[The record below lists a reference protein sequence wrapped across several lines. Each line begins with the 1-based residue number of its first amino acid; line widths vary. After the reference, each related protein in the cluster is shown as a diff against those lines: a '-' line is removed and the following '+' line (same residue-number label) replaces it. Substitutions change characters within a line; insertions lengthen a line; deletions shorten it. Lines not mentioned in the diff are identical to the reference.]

1 MCNLTRITKRR
12 ITVLF
17 LIAFQFFA
25 SASSLLLAQSYP
37 GDPQSENYDPSQ
49 SYNQQDNSGYLQS
62 GSGSGGIDALRSR
75 CSGPDAAP
83 ECASLAGGE
92 GSGMP
97 SLGGASGVPQI
108 YSDDQGSAAGRSPYT
123 YPYLYP
129 LSRGN
134 YYNPRP
140 YLLKPEPPTEFQKFI
155 YSSVGQRLPIFGA
168 NLFIN
173 APSTFAP
180 VDRAPVPADYVV
192 GPGDQLLIRGWGQ
205 VDINVRTTVDR
216 SGNIY
221 ISKVGE
227 VNVTG
232 VKYSDLLPYLK
243 GVISRTF
250 RNFDL
255 SVSMGQL
262 RSIQIFVVGQARH
275 PGSYTVSSLSTL
287 VSVVFYSGGPLNTGS
302 MRRIQLRR
310 SDKVA
315 VEFDLYDL
323 LLNGDKSRDVT
334 LLPGDVIFI
343 PPVGPQ
349 VAMVGSVNT
358 PAIYELKESTT
369 LAEAVKLSGGLTAL
383 SDDNKA
389 TVERVEQGDH
399 QTFRRVEDFPLN
411 DSGLTKNLQN
421 GDIVRIA
428 PMLPRFEDT
437 VTLRGNVAWPGR
449 YPWHDGMRIRDL
461 IPSKEALLTRDFWRQ
476 QNPVYSAAGEVRLP
490 SNVAPTGGNAN
501 GGKTLSGTQE
511 TDGYPQ
517 QVADQ
522 RSGTSYDQEDPS
534 SYAQIAANNK
544 GADPSSVVESS
555 ARQAT
560 YAASTLSAGE
570 TKLRNEIKAT
580 APEINWDYAVIQR
593 INKVDLST
601 TLVPF
606 NLGKAILEN
615 EPSQNVVLYPGDVVT
630 IFSQQDIKIPVEK
643 QVKFVRL
650 EGEFAASGV
659 YRVEPGETLRQL
671 VQRVGGLTS
680 NAYLFGS
687 EFTRESTR
695 ERQQQQL
702 NRIVSDLDVQVERNA
717 TTGANA
723 AASPESAALLGP
735 SLEAQRRLVE
745 KLKQLRPTGRI
756 VLELPGPRATIQD
769 LPNMTLEDGDR
780 FVVPYRPASIEV
792 LGSVYNANAFIW
804 SSEKRMSD
812 YLRDAGGPNRNA
824 DKKHIF
830 ILRADGAVISN
841 NSGSSFW
848 GGGIESYRLEPGDAV
863 VVPETLWKGNVQ
875 RNLREWTQIFS
886 QMALGAASIA
896 VLSGL

>member
-1 MCNLTRITKRR
+1 MCNFSSVARRR
-12 ITVLF
+12 IIALSLIVFQFTASAPF
-17 LIAFQFFA
+17 LIAQGY
-25 SASSLLLAQSYP
+25 ST
-37 GDPQSENYDPSQ
+37 DPRSGGSDQSQ
-49 SYNQQDNSGYLQS
+49 SYYQQDYGYQQGGAGQS
-62 GSGSGGIDALRSR
+62 TGLDALRAR
-75 CSGPDAAP
+75 CSGPDAGP
-83 ECASLAGGE
+83 GCATLSGG
-92 GSGMP
+92 GASGMP
-97 SLGGASGVPQI
+97 SIGSTAGVPQI
-108 YSDDQGSAAGRSPYT
+108 YSDDQASGRFPLYT
-123 YPYLYP
+123 GTTPPTYLF
-129 LSRGN
+129 
-134 YYNPRP
+134 NPQ
-140 YLLKPEPPTEFQKFI
+140 PPTEFQKFV

-168 NLFIN
+168 NLFVN

-192 GPGDQLLIRGWGQ
+192 GPGDQLLVRGWGQ

-221 ISKVGE
+221 IPKVGE
-227 VNVTG
+227 VNLTG
-232 VKYSDLLPYLK
+232 VKYSELQPYLK

-262 RSIQIFVVGQARH
+262 RSIQIFIVGQARR
-275 PGSYTVSSLSTL
+275 PGNYTVSSLSTL
-287 VSVVFYSGGPLNTGS
+287 VSAVFYSGGPLNTGS

-310 SDKVA
+310 GDKVA
-315 VEFDLYDL
+315 LEFDLYDL
-323 LLNGDKSRDVT
+323 LLNGDKSKDVT

-349 VAMVGSVNT
+349 VAIVGSVNT
-358 PAIYELKESTT
+358 PAIYELKGNTT
-369 LAEAVKLSGGLTAL
+369 LAEAVKLSGGFTAL
-383 SDDNKA
+383 SDNNKA

-399 QTFRRVEDFPLN
+399 QTFRKVEDFQLN
-411 DSGLTKNLQN
+411 DSGLAKNLQN

-428 PMLPRFEDT
+428 PMLPRFEET
-437 VTLRGNVAWPGR
+437 VTLRGNVSWPGR

-476 QNPVYSAAGEVRLP
+476 QNPVYSASGEVRLP
-490 SNVAPTGGNAN
+490 SLLTPSAREGAGTATGHS
-501 GGKTLSGTQE
+501 TGTG
-511 TDGYPQ
+511 TDGSGQ
-517 QVADQ
+517 QLAEQ
-522 RSGTSYDQEDPS
+522 RLGTNSDQEDPYA
-534 SYAQIAANNK
+534 YAQIAANNK
-544 GADPSSVVESS
+544 AADPSANAIESTN
-555 ARQAT
+555 RQAT
-560 YAASTLSAGE
+560 FAASTLSAGE
-570 TKLRNEIKAT
+570 TRLRNEAKAS

-593 INKVDLST
+593 INKDDLST
-601 TLVPF
+601 TLIPF

-615 EPSQNVVLYPGDVVT
+615 DPSQNVALYPGDVIT

-650 EGEFAASGV
+650 EGEFVASGV

-671 VQRVGGLTS
+671 VERVGGLTP

-695 ERQQQQL
+695 ERQQQEL
-702 NRIVSDLDVQVERNA
+702 NRIVSDFDVQVERNA

-723 AASPESAALLGP
+723 AATPEAVALLAP

-756 VLELPGPRATIQD
+756 VLELPGPRTTIQD
-769 LPNMTLEDGDR
+769 LPNITLEDGDR
-780 FVVPYRPASIEV
+780 FVVPYRPASVEV

-804 SSEKRMSD
+804 KSDKHMSD
-812 YLRDAGGPNRNA
+812 YLRDAGGPNRTA

-875 RNLREWTQIFS
+875 RNLRDWTQIFS
-886 QMALGAASIA
+886 QLALGAASIA